1 MICRGIFLGPRLFGV
16 FQKFL
21 NRPLFGQHS
30 MLHHMDRSAEGAE
43 CGNIVGDKQDACGF
57 PLLLQQ
63 LQQKCPIFRVQRG
76 GGLVGQNISGMQGQ
90 Q

>member
-30 MLHHMDRSAEGAE
+30 MLNHMDRSAEGIRKKTMSSNLPERAKISKE
-43 CGNIVGDKQDACGF
+43 DMEYILPEV
-57 PLLLQQ
+57 
-63 LQQKCPIFRVQRG
+63 VQVVETMS
-76 GGLVGQNISGMQGQ
+76 L
-90 Q
+90 